1 MAYPLGK
8 GRSIQL
14 SYEGVHGT
22 GDPSAEV
29 ILIERD
35 ADKNASKTVEPSL
48 VQYWIIECT
57 GVLFNFSRPF
67 RKVNS
72 MRKAASIT

>member
-1 MAYPLGK
+1 
-8 GRSIQL
+8 
-14 SYEGVHGT
+14 
-22 GDPSAEV
+22 V